1 MSGLARNIVAI
12 AFLAALAAASSVRA
26 QSARGELI
34 EAVDIE
40 RKGDEALITIRFSVP
55 IEYKTHTPT
64 DSGATLRIYPGI
76 PGGDKSPTRGMMR
89 LPDTD
94 MVPRFTV
101 SYPEP
106 DDALLIEFDQPTRF
120 EVSPN
125 THSVTVTVPV
135 FAGAR
140 DWVVITRDWSLA
152 PHDAQAKALAVMKEF
167 EPITEAQEVEQA
179 ESEAAAEPE
188 VEPHFQSTAYV
199 SGFAGGGGGS
209 FAVRIDSMKHVRFGT
224 VVRQQQDWSCG
235 SAAVATLLTYHYN
248 HAVTEG
254 EALEAMY
261 ARGNQAKIRREGFS
275 LLDIK
280 NYLESLGYQS
290 NGFETSLDRLARV
303 KVPAIV
309 IINDS
314 GYNHFVVVK
323 GLRHGN
329 VLLGDP
335 AKGSRVLARAA
346 FEKMWEN
353 KIVFVIT
360 SRRDGVAFNFSED
373 WRFMASPLGEA
384 LSRDSL
390 GSLLMT
396 RSGPN
401 DF

>member
-1 MSGLARNIVAI
+1 MTGVTRAAAVLAFCAGF
-12 AFLAALAAASSVRA
+12 AGGALA
-26 QSARGELI
+26 QARGELV
-34 EAVDIE
+34 EAIDIE
-40 RKGDEALITIRFSVP
+40 RKGAEALITIRFSAP
-55 IEYKTHTPT
+55 IAYQTHTPV
-64 DSGATLRIYPGI
+64 DSGSSLRIYPGI
-76 PGGDKSPTRGMMR
+76 PGAETSSTRGMLR

-94 MVPRFTV
+94 MVPPFTV

-106 DDALLIEFDQPTRF
+106 DGALLIEFDRPTRF

-125 THSVTVTVPV
+125 THAVTITVPV
-135 FAGAR
+135 LPGAR
-140 DWVVITRDWSLA
+140 DWVVITKDWSLA
-152 PHDAQAKALAVMKEF
+152 PMDPKPKVLALLDAMDAVSEAK
-167 EPITEAQEVEQA
+167 EVEQA
-179 ESEAAAEPE
+179 EAEAQAADTLPE
-188 VEPHFQSTAYV
+188 AVFQSTAFV
-199 SGFAGGGGGS
+199 TGFAGGGGGS
-209 FAVRIDSMKHVRFGT
+209 YAVRVDSMKHVRFGT

-248 HAVTEG
+248 HPLTES
-254 EALEAMY
+254 EALETMY

-280 NYLESLGYQS
+280 NYLESLGYQA
-290 NGFETSLDRLARV
+290 NGFETSLERLARV

-323 GLRHGN
+323 GLKNGT

-335 AKGSRVLARAA
+335 AKGNRVLSRQT
-346 FEKMWEN
+346 FEQMWEN

-360 SRRDGVAFNFSED
+360 SRREGVAFNFSED
-373 WRFMASPLGEA
+373 WRFMASPLGDA
-384 LSRDSL
+384 LSRESL

-396 RSGPN
+396 RMGPH